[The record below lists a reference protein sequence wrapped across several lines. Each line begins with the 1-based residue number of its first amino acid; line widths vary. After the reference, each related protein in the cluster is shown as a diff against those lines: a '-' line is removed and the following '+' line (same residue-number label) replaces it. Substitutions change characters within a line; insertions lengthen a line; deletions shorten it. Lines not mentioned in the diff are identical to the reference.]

1 MNKRGQGL
9 SVNAI
14 ILIILGVFVLAMLII
29 GFTVGYG
36 TLKDKLVPS
45 NNVKTIVDACS
56 IACSTHSVYDFCT
69 APRELKADDLPGNVK
84 SIKGNCTFFAINTDY
99 GKYGVNDCSAIT
111 CTSSNQ

>member
-29 GFTVGYG
+29 GFTIGWG

-45 NNVKTIVDACS
+45 NNVKTIVDACALAS
-56 IACSTHSVYDFCT
+56 GTQSVYDFCT
-69 APRELKADDLPGNVK
+69 
-84 SIKGNCTFFAINTDY
+84 
-99 GKYGVNDCSAIT
+99 
-111 CTSSNQ
+111 

>member
-56 IACSTHSVYDFCT
+56 IACATHSQYDFCT

-84 SIKGNCTFFAINTDY
+84 SIKGNCTFFVIF
-99 GKYGVNDCSAIT
+99 
-111 CTSSNQ
+111 